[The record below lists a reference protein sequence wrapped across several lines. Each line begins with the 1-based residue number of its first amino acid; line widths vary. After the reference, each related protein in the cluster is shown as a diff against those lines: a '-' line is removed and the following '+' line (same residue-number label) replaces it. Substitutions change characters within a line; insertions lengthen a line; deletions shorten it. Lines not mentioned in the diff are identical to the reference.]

1 MPVKIFDDHMTNK
14 DNIVSMASIP
24 SIDRVLQSREM
35 QAPIAAYGRQIT
47 TMLLREVVA
56 NLRAQGVGGQDIS
69 ADITIS
75 AIVKQTKRRL
85 DDLAAPS
92 LRPVLNLTGTVLHT
106 NLGRAPLPTEAIEA
120 MVCVSGQASSLEYD
134 LAKGERGHRDDH
146 IAGLVCQLTGAEAAC
161 VFNVCHTRAFASWS
175 PPNLLSGNSP
185 KAAATVSMFS
195 APRYRGGAG
204 ASSKLPSWGR
214 MFF

>member
-1 MPVKIFDDHMTNK
+1 MTNK

-85 DDLAAPS
+85 DDL
-92 LRPVLNLTGTVLHT
+92 V
-106 NLGRAPLPTEAIEA
+106 
-120 MVCVSGQASSLEYD
+120 
-134 LAKGERGHRDDH
+134 
-146 IAGLVCQLTGAEAAC
+146 
-161 VFNVCHTRAFASWS
+161 
-175 PPNLLSGNSP
+175 
-185 KAAATVSMFS
+185 
-195 APRYRGGAG
+195 APR
-204 ASSKLPSWGR
+204 SLIHI
-214 MFF
+214 